1 MTQVVVG
8 GHRLNSYRGHVECF
22 ACDASIMNESGSKWQ
37 MWERRG
43 ASKTVSIHLI
53 RPDARS
59 FYPPFMEKTKRLS
72 GLRSP
77 PLFSAVVGNEILPQV
92 ALTRVR
98 HTSCLDRL
106 RVFFE
111 MGTVDG
117 KVPSFSIVQGKG
129 FLI

>member
-1 MTQVVVG
+1 MGKKG
-8 GHRLNSYRGHVECF
+8 GVKDCQYTSHT
-22 ACDASIMNESGSKWQ
+22 A
-37 MWERRG
+37 RRQI
-43 ASKTVSIHLI
+43 VL
-53 RPDARS
+53 PS
-59 FYPPFMEKTKRLS
+59 FHGKDHQWKRLS

-77 PLFSAVVGNEILPQV
+77 PLFSADVGNEILPQV